1 MSLTQTLRIIAIL
14 LILAAV
20 LQYYLYE
27 QLLIKTIVVAHIIF
41 LLSIF
46 SDKQKQRI
54 AVISAGLAV
63 VVPIGSWKEYV
74 AGNSSLGF
82 LIFNLIIF
90 AYVAF
95 ISIQTLIYIQKSNRE
110 L

>member
-1 MSLTQTLRIIAIL
+1 MSLTQILRISAVL

-20 LQYYLYE
+20 FQYYLYE

-54 AVISAGLAV
+54 SVISIGIAV
-63 VVPIGSWKEYV
+63 VVPIGSWKEYD
-74 AGNSSLGF
+74 AGDSSLGF
-82 LIFNLIIF
+82 LIFNLVIF
-90 AYVAF
+90 AYIAF
-95 ISIQTLIYIQKSNRE
+95 ISIQTLINIRKK
-110 L
+110 

>member
-1 MSLTQTLRIIAIL
+1 MPLTQILRISAVL

-20 LQYYLYE
+20 FQYYLYE

-54 AVISAGLAV
+54 AVITAGIAI
-63 VVPIGSWKEYV
+63 VVPIGSWKDYD
-74 AGNSSLGF
+74 AGD
-82 LIFNLIIF
+82 
-90 AYVAF
+90 
-95 ISIQTLIYIQKSNRE
+95 
-110 L
+110 

>member
-1 MSLTQTLRIIAIL
+1 MSLTQTLRITAIL

-27 QLLIKTIVVAHIIF
+27 QLLTKTIVVAHIIF

-54 AVISAGLAV
+54 SVISAGLSV
-63 VVPIGSWKEYV
+63 VVPIGSWKEYD
-74 AGNSSLGF
+74 AGDSSLGF
-82 LIFNLIIF
+82 FIFNLVIF
-90 AYVAF
+90 AFVAF
-95 ISIQTLIYIQKSNRE
+95 ISIQTLINIYKK
-110 L
+110 

>member
-1 MSLTQTLRIIAIL
+1 MSLTQTLRITAIL

-27 QLLIKTIVVAHIIF
+27 QLLTKTIVVAHIIF

-54 AVISAGLAV
+54 SVISAGLSV
-63 VVPIGSWKEYV
+63 VVPIGSWKEYDT
-74 AGNSSLGF
+74 GDSSLGF
-82 LIFNLIIF
+82 FIFNLVIF
-90 AYVAF
+90 AFVAF
-95 ISIQTLIYIQKSNRE
+95 ISIQTLINIHKK
-110 L
+110 

>member
-1 MSLTQTLRIIAIL
+1 MSLTQTLRIIAVL

-20 LQYYLYE
+20 IQYYIYE

-54 AVISAGLAV
+54 AVISIGLAV
-63 VVPIGSWKEYV
+63 VVPFGSWKEYD
-74 AGNSSLGF
+74 AGDSSLGLF
-82 LIFNLIIF
+82 LFNLIIF
-90 AYVAF
+90 SYAAF
-95 ISIQTLIYIQKSNRE
+95 ISIQTLINIRKQ
-110 L
+110 

>member
-1 MSLTQTLRIIAIL
+1 MSLTQSLRITAIL
-14 LILAAV
+14 FILATV
-20 LQYYLYE
+20 FQYYLYE

-54 AVISAGLAV
+54 AVITAGLAV
-63 VVPIGSWKEYV
+63 VVPIGSWKEYD
-74 AGNSSLGF
+74 AGDSSLGF
-82 LIFNLIIF
+82 FIFNLVIF

-95 ISIQTLIYIQKSNRE
+95 ISIQTLINIRKNSRK